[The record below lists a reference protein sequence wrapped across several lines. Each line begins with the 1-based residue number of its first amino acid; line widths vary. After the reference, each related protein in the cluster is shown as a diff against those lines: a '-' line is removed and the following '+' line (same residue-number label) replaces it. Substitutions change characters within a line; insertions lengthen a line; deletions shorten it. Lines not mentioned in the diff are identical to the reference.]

1 MNFCDLDTI
10 IDTQTKTRIISYMH
24 DQRGLEII
32 KHEKRFIRDL
42 TDQLPIGRNR
52 TLKYRSAY
60 SKDLSRFMI
69 LKPKQYF

>member
-24 DQRGLEII
+24 DHRGLEII
-32 KHEKRFIRDL
+32 RHEKRFIRDL

-52 TLKYRSAY
+52 TLKYRSA
-60 SKDLSRFMI
+60 
-69 LKPKQYF
+69 